1 MATFVTA
8 TCSECFAQQVRE
20 LNPRRSELACE
31 FCDHSVPMFEKRELE
46 EIKSALT
53 MERRKMFI
61 ALALFAGAVFLF
73 GLYVAINSRDDL
85 VVIPGAEGEERG
97 LLIERDD
104 ASITIKDPVT
114 DVERNRLYA
123 EVLATQVE
131 EVKSKH
137 PLMTDEE
144 AAERAGELH
153 IGVEKG
159 EPQGEP
165 LLILAVLAGLGAI
178 VLSAIATTDQ
188 LVCEF

>member
-8 TCSECFAQQVRE
+8 TCSECFAPQVRE

-31 FCDHSVPMFEKRELE
+31 FCGHSVPMFEKRELA
-46 EIKSALT
+46 EIKSTLS
-53 MERRKMFI
+53 MERRKMLI

-73 GLYVAINSRDDL
+73 GLYVIINSGDDL

-97 LLIERDD
+97 FLVERDA
-104 ASITIKDPVT
+104 ASISIMDPVT
-114 DVERNRLYA
+114 EVERNRRYA

-137 PLMTDEE
+137 PLMTNEE
-144 AAERAGELH
+144 AAERAGELY
-153 IGVEKG
+153 ITTEKR
-159 EPQGEP
+159 EPQGAP
-165 LLILAVLAGLGAI
+165 LLILAVLTGLGAI